1 MRTFLDKP
9 AVREKTPLLIGLV
22 GPSGGGKTFSALRLA
37 TGIQRVSGG
46 EIFFIDTEAN
56 RALHYAD
63 RFRFRHVPFEAPFG
77 PLDYL
82 AVVQHCIDR
91 KAGVIVVDST
101 SHEHEGQGGVLEMH
115 EAELDRMAGNDYA
128 KRQRLTMLA
137 WAKPKSQRRA
147 FINALLQFRCNFIFC
162 FRAKPKLKMVKGQDP
177 EPLGYMPI
185 AGEEF
190 VYEQTLKCLLL
201 PGANG
206 VPAWQSE
213 FSGERAMM
221 KLPEQFKPIFAKPEQ
236 LSEDIGEKL
245 ARWAAGAPVS
255 TPHGQTMDKQSS
267 QEPVDAMIANYDR
280 CPDRDTFDALEKT
293 RANAWPTLKPADKL
307 RVKTASETAA
317 SRLAENPDADP
328 PGEYRPPEPFD
339 SGTLFTGGTGVAH

>member
-1 MRTFLDKP
+1 MRTFTDRP

-46 EIFFIDTEAN
+46 EVFFIDTEAD

-63 RFRFRHVPFEAPFG
+63 KFRFRHLPFAAPFA

-82 AVVQHCIDR
+82 AAVQHCIDR

-115 EAELDRMAGNDYA
+115 EAELDRLAGNDFA

-137 WAKPKSQRRA
+137 WAKPKAQRRA
-147 FINALLQFRCNFIFC
+147 LINALLQFRCNFIFC

-221 KLPEQFKPIFAKPEQ
+221 KLPDQFKSIFANPVQ

-245 ARWAAGAPVS
+245 ARWAAGAPAS
-255 TPHGQTMDKQSS
+255 TSPAESNN
-267 QEPVDAMIANYDR
+267 VAAMIANYDR
-280 CPDRDTFDALEKT
+280 CPDRETFEALEKT
-293 RANAWPTLKPADKL
+293 RAKLWTSLKAGEKV
-307 RVKTASETAA
+307 RAKEASDAA
-317 SRLAENPDADP
+317 GSRLAEQPAENLGAESDDD
-328 PGEYRPPEPFD
+328 YRPPEPGEMFA
-339 SGTLFTGGTGVAH
+339 GQTGQPAH